1 MSPFNVYKTE
11 NMEEKKTT
19 PPPRKTE
26 DNGGIMLML
35 LIFILAGAFSSI
47 AQAMGCVDS
56 VVNLT
61 LSILPGNFILV
72 GMFIAACLVS
82 LSIGT
87 SCGTIA
93 ALTPIAVGIA
103 TATSANVP
111 MATAVVVG
119 GSLFGDNLSFISDTT
134 IMATKTQ
141 GCRMSDKFKANIL
154 IALPAALLTVVAYMF
169 LGYGIESQT
178 ALNLGNPLN
187 ILPYLVVFALALAG
201 MNVIWVLIMGIL
213 TASALG
219 FFDGSM
225 DMASIWEA
233 TQKGILGM
241 HDLIIVTI
249 LAAVIIDQLR
259 KRGVIDWLIM
269 NLGRIVSSRRGAELS
284 IAGAVVA
291 VDMLTANN
299 TIAILAVGPVAR
311 SISYRYGIEAKR
323 SASILDTMSCFAQ
336 GIIPWGA
343 QLLIA
348 AGLASIYPLDI
359 IPYLYYP
366 YILGTITIIN
376 IIFHKKK

>member
-1 MSPFNVYKTE
+1 MNTDKHTA
-11 NMEEKKTT
+11 
-19 PPPRKTE
+19 PPRKTE

-47 AQAMGCVDS
+47 AKEMGCVDS

-61 LSILPGNFILV
+61 LSVLPGNFILV
-72 GMFIAACLVS
+72 GLFIAACLVS

-93 ALTPIAVGIA
+93 ALVPIAVGIA
-103 TATSANVP
+103 NTTSSSIP

-141 GCRMSDKFKANIL
+141 GCRMSDKFRANIR
-154 IALPAALLTVVAYMF
+154 IALPSAVLTIVAYLF
-169 LGYGIESQT
+169 LGYGMQAQT
-178 ALNLGNPLN
+178 APEVANILN
-187 ILPYLVVFALALAG
+187 ILPYLLVFALALGG
-201 MNVIWVLIMGIL
+201 MNVIWVLIIGII
-213 TASALG
+213 AA
-219 FFDGSM
+219 
-225 DMASIWEA
+225 ASIGLFQGAIDSNSLWLA
-233 TQKGILGM
+233 TQNGIQGM

-249 LAAVIIDQLR
+249 IAAVIIDQLR
-259 KRGVIDWLIM
+259 KRGAIEWLTM
-269 NLGRIVSSRRGAELS
+269 NMGRLVSSRRGAELS

-311 SISYRYGIEAKR
+311 SISYRYGIDAKH

-348 AGLASIYPLDI
+348 AGLASINPLDI
-359 IPYLYYP
+359 IPFLYYP
-366 YILGTITIIN
+366 YILGAFTILYIL
-376 IIFHKKK
+376 FHKK

>member
-1 MSPFNVYKTE
+1 MDTYKHTA
-11 NMEEKKTT
+11 
-19 PPPRKTE
+19 PPRKTE

-47 AQAMGCVDS
+47 AKEMGCVDS

-61 LSILPGNFILV
+61 LSVLPGNFILV
-72 GMFIAACLVS
+72 GLFIAACLVS

-93 ALTPIAVGIA
+93 ALVPIAVGIA
-103 TATSANVP
+103 NTTSSSIP

-141 GCRMSDKFKANIL
+141 GCRMSDKFRANIR
-154 IALPAALLTVVAYMF
+154 IALPAAVLTIVAYLF
-169 LGYGIESQT
+169 LGYGMQAQT
-178 ALNLGNPLN
+178 APEVGNILN
-187 ILPYLVVFALALAG
+187 ILPYLLVFALALGG
-201 MNVIWVLIMGIL
+201 MNVIWVLVIGIVAAAAICL
-213 TASALG
+213 YHGALDMHTLWTSA
-219 FFDGSM
+219 
-225 DMASIWEA
+225 
-233 TQKGILGM
+233 QNGIQGM

-249 LAAVIIDQLR
+249 IAAVIIDQLR
-259 KRGVIDWLIM
+259 KRGAIEWLTM
-269 NLGRIVSSRRGAELS
+269 NMGRLVSSRRGAELS

-311 SISYRYGIEAKR
+311 SISYRYGIDAKH

-348 AGLASIYPLDI
+348 AGLASINPLDI
-359 IPYLYYP
+359 IPFLYYP
-366 YILGTITIIN
+366 YILGAFTILYIL
-376 IIFHKKK
+376 FHKK

>member
-1 MSPFNVYKTE
+1 
-11 NMEEKKTT
+11 MEEKIVAT
-19 PPPRKTE
+19 PPRKTE

-47 AQAMGCVDS
+47 AQEMGCVDS
-56 VVNLT
+56 VVNLA
-61 LSILPGNFILV
+61 LAILPGDFILV
-72 GMFIAACLVS
+72 GMFVAACLVS

-93 ALTPIAVGIA
+93 ALIPIAVGIA
-103 TATSANVP
+103 AATSTNVP
-111 MATAVVVG
+111 MVTAVVVG

-154 IALPAALLTVVAYMF
+154 IAMPAAFLAVTAYMF

-178 ALNLGNPLN
+178 ELNIVNPLN
-187 ILPYLVVFALALAG
+187 ILPYLVVFALALGG
-201 MNVIWVLIMGIL
+201 MNVIWVLIMGIVA
-213 TASALG
+213 ASAIGLI
-219 FFDGSM
+219 DGSM
-225 DMASIWEA
+225 SLHSIWEA
-233 TQKGILGM
+233 TQRGILGM
-241 HDLIIVTI
+241 HDLIVVTI
-249 LAAVIIDQLR
+249 IAAVIIDQLR

-291 VDMLTANN
+291 ADMLTANN

-311 SISYRYGIEAKR
+311 SISYRYGIDAKR

-348 AGLASIYPLDI
+348 AGLASINPLDI

-366 YILGTITIIN
+366 YILGAITIIN
-376 IIFHKKK
+376 IIFYKKK